1 MTTEI
6 EELRAALEQGK
17 IHPHRTTYAELL
29 IKTSEKSRK
38 FSNINFRIQVKDAES
53 KLKMI

>member
-17 IHPHRTTYAELL
+17 INLHGPTYAELP
-29 IKTSEKSRK
+29 IKLLKKQE
-38 FSNINFRIQVKDAES
+38 NFKY
-53 KLKMI
+53 